1 MPDYT
6 IVLLIS
12 SCKVAIN
19 DSDNSGTMAGFLR
32 EFSHRPWQYR
42 AISKNSCSDGDDE
55 FSQRIQLFEDISSTF
70 HTHAKQY
77 HHLTIYGV
85 EFNTDRWKN
94 RSINNIWF
102 KISLENMIFTWQES
116 WDVHEGDDGDVKRIA
131 EPYEPRSL
139 H

>member
-12 SCKVAIN
+12 SCKVAKN
-19 DSDNSGTMAGFLR
+19 DSDNSGTMSGFLR

-55 FSQRIQLFEDISSTF
+55 FPQCTSIQRFEDISNTSIPTQ
-70 HTHAKQY
+70 KQCD
-77 HHLTIYGV
+77 HLTIYEV
-85 EFNTDRWKN
+85 KLNTDDWKN
-94 RSINNIWF
+94 MNNIWF
-102 KISLENMIFTWQES
+102 KTTLQNIIFTWQES